1 LKDREK
7 AQRRKGCKKALP
19 SVEAILNIAELLSK
33 EKEAIPIENWF
44 FPNF

>member
-7 AQRRKGCKKALP
+7 AQRRKGCKIALP

-33 EKEAIPIENWF
+33 EKKAIPIKKLV
-44 FPNF
+44 FP